1 MEEYKDLDKATL
13 YFLIIDEEMQE
24 YMYYLLQG
32 LLEIGCTN
40 LKQMVKSENKTETLI
55 EDKDGDINL
64 YGITHKKEVA

>member
-1 MEEYKDLDKATL
+1 
-13 YFLIIDEEMQE
+13 MQE

-40 LKQMVKSENKTETLI
+40 LKQMVKSENKTETLV